1 MEPAP
6 FVIPS
11 TRPAKART
19 PPPAKAIPKKQ
30 PSPATPP
37 PEAMDVD
44 AGEEEDPL
52 LSSLLDTRPAS
63 SSSSTP
69 TLLPTTPQPPLPPQQ
84 HQQHEHKSK
93 KSKKKSKK
101 EGEGKR
107 STTRK
112 RLLVPGAGH
121 DDSFLY
127 TLRAAGVAGHD
138 EYDEYVLMDTL
149 EAVVT
154 EEVRHGRRVVV
165 KTSLSLCYPASW
177 PLLPPLIPTGTP
189 PNDRTPWPSR
199 RTASS
204 TPWRCSSARSWSTT
218 RCVG

>member
-69 TLLPTTPQPPLPPQQ
+69 TLLPTTPQPPLPPPQQ
-84 HQQHEHKSK
+84 HQQHEHKS
-93 KSKKKSKK
+93 KKSKK